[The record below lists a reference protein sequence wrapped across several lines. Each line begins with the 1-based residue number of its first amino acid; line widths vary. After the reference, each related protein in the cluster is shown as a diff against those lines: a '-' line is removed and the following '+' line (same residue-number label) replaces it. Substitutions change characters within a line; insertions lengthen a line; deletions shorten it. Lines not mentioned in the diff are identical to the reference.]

1 MYVPAAFRVDDL
13 PALHDFI
20 EQYSFGLLV
29 SSGEGGLTGSHLP
42 FILDRQAGPQ
52 GTLIGHVA
60 KANRQWEDSGREVL
74 AVFSGPHAY
83 ISPTWYATPNTVPT
97 WNYVA
102 VHATGILELIHDP
115 DELMALLQHTVK
127 KYESGR
133 QPEWTLDPG
142 SEFNRQL
149 LSGIVGFRIAITKL
163 EGKWKLNQNHP
174 VERRERVIA
183 ALQNEPH
190 EDARKIADL
199 MQQTLPSASSS

>member
-1 MYVPAAFRVDDL
+1 MYVPTAFRVDDL
-13 PALHDFI
+13 PALHGFI
-20 EQYSFGLLV
+20 EQHSFGLLV
-29 SSGEGGLTGSHLP
+29 SSDEGGLTGSHLP
-42 FILDRQAGPQ
+42 FLLNRQAGPQ

-74 AVFSGPHAY
+74 VVFSGPHAY

-102 VHATGILELIHDP
+102 VHATGILDLIHDP
-115 DELMALLQHTVK
+115 DELMALLQSTVK

-133 QPEWTLDPG
+133 QPEWMLDPG

-163 EGKWKLNQNHP
+163 DGKWKLNQNHP

-199 MQQTLPSASSS
+199 MQQTLPSTSSS